1 MKYRTDSYE
10 KLQMKEKN
18 GKVSSKL
25 VVSTIYN
32 MNYWGKGIYLKHYFF
47 LKECIKITTGK
58 TPFSKTLVIKNGY
71 FLLLATPLVLTS
83 PQRKLYSG
91 LLINMHL

>member
-47 LKECIKITTGK
+47 FKRMHQNNHGELR
-58 TPFSKTLVIKNGY
+58 LV
-71 FLLLATPLVLTS
+71 
-83 PQRKLYSG
+83 KLY
-91 LLINMHL
+91 